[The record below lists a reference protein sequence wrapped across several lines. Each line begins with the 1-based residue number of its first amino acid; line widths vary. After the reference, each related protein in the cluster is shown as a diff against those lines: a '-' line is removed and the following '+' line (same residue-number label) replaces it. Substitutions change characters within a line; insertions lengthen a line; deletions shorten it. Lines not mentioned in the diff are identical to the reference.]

1 MGVSPLDDVLD
12 PGFLEGIS
20 ALPTD
25 EIRLRR
31 HQASEVEVDLSYLR
45 RLVHGRLDIL
55 HDESGRRDSGARS
68 GDLPALVR
76 RLPKIL
82 GERMS
87 GPGRGGLPMLL
98 YPPDAKAEWL
108 PGEDL
113 IVDAEQLATLTELDD
128 ADLESKLSAL
138 AVFEEKVSADRRAIH
153 GVIDRLQQELVRRY
167 KTGEATID
175 GLLT

>member
-1 MGVSPLDDVLD
+1 
-12 PGFLEGIS
+12 
-20 ALPTD
+20 
-25 EIRLRR
+25 
-31 HQASEVEVDLSYLR
+31 
-45 RLVHGRLDIL
+45 
-55 HDESGRRDSGARS
+55 
-68 GDLPALVR
+68 
-76 RLPKIL
+76 
-82 GERMS
+82 
-87 GPGRGGLPMLL
+87 MLL

-128 ADLESKLSAL
+128 ADLQSKLSAL
-138 AVFEEKVSADRRAIH
+138 AVFEEKVSADRRAVH